1 VTNHL
6 RLLELDEPT
15 RLLVREGALTMGHAK
30 ALLSITNLLRRSAM
44 AMQAVKRGWSVREL
58 EQRAKDEAQA
68 TTRSDDDSPAK
79 SVNRA
84 VANAMDL
91 ARRLSEHLGTKV
103 HVQPGRTKGSGRL
116 IIDFYS
122 LDQFE
127 GLLHRLQ
134 YKGD

>member
-1 VTNHL
+1 
-6 RLLELDEPT
+6 
-15 RLLVREGALTMGHAK
+15 
-30 ALLSITNLLRRSAM
+30 M

-103 HVQPGRTKGSGRL
+103 QVQPGRTKGSGRL